1 MMNFRGPQ
9 GPWEGPMFAW
19 KPVKDIHGK
28 RHWLK
33 RVYRRELNQYV
44 WPPRG
49 WEYGNM
55 FDVLRDT

>member
-1 MMNFRGPQ
+1 MINFRGPQ
-9 GPWEGPMFAW
+9 GPWELVFVW

-33 RVYRRELNQYV
+33 KVYRRELNQYV

-55 FDVLRDT
+55 FDVLKDT

>member
-9 GPWEGPMFAW
+9 GPWEPMFAW

-33 RVYRRELNQYV
+33 KIYRRELNQYV
-44 WPPRG
+44 YPPQG

-55 FDVLRDT
+55 FDVLRDA

>member
-1 MMNFRGPQ
+1 MIKFRGPQ
-9 GPWEGPMFAW
+9 GPWEGPIFVW

-33 RVYRRELNQYV
+33 KVYRRELNQYV
-44 WPPRG
+44 WPPQG

-55 FDVLRDT
+55 FDVLRDA